1 MKIKHRKP
9 ICNNNPSSA
18 PSINGKVFFLCW
30 RCSGVLIGVA
40 IITVLF
46 FFGVIDVSKK
56 MVLQS
61 SILGLPAL
69 VDYIGIRVTIFR
81 PSNLRRTITGI
92 LLGVP
97 ISGVILFF
105 LRMIS

>member
-18 PSINGKVFFLCW
+18 PCINGKVFFLCW
-30 RCSGVLIGVA
+30 RCSGVLIGVV
-40 IITVLF
+40 IITLLF
-46 FFGVIDVSKK
+46 FSGRIDVSIK

-69 VDYIGIRVTIFR
+69 ADYIGIRVNMFR
-81 PSNLRRTITGI
+81 PNNMRRAITGI

-97 ISGVILFF
+97 ISGAILF
-105 LRMIS
+105 LLSVIN